1 MLYTKLAAKRRTTS
15 QSTEITQSTKR
26 LRVDREEEIRRLQET
41 KTVNRWKRLREH
53 TESSDVTF
61 LVGPDRVPVKA
72 HRCVLAATS
81 EVFHRMFFG
90 GMKESTSTQVL
101 IGDERLSPE
110 SFKAF
115 LDLVYTGTTVLN
127 VDSVFGVLD
136 LARMYDF
143 PCLMKLCNVFLLNH
157 LTPANCIEVLHNAE
171 IWKNEGSTKSFHCRK
186 ISHRTCKNMYQ
197 RILKNC
203 FDVVFLHF
211 FPEIVR
217 LAWGTFLKNTV
228 EAISQDVFFNLPLS
242 MMMQIV
248 KQEVLEI
255 EEIDLFKKVLEWYRK
270 NEEENNIQIFEH
282 IRYGCISMVDLV
294 NHVGPSQVIPITL
307 YVRTLEF
314 HTVKDKSTYPDI
326 LSKPRRNKFHV
337 PPSSKRRLW
346 N

>member
-171 IWKNEGSTKSFHCRK
+171 IWKNE
-186 ISHRTCKNMYQ
+186 
-197 RILKNC
+197 
-203 FDVVFLHF
+203 
-211 FPEIVR
+211 EIVR